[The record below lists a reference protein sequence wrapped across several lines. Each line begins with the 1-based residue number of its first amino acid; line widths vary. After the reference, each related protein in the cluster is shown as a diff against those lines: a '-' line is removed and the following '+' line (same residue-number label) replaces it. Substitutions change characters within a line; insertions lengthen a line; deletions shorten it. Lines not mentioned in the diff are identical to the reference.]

1 MSLTIPPYI
10 PPVTGAGTLNGQKE
24 LSRQVKTIAAAST
37 TIPVVYG
44 EAQVG
49 GRVFAATFTGGYWY
63 IGALFC
69 VGEIDSFTALYL
81 DGVDVKP
88 ATPDG
93 MTITYYTG
101 TTSQTADATLASAI
115 SGYVDTLV
123 ITNGGGSVG
132 VAYVVL
138 KYTDA
143 HYAGFPTITAKVKGR
158 KVSSTSQNLILNS
171 EDITAA
177 SWNLGTASTGRT
189 ANAVTA
195 PDGTLT
201 ADMIT
206 EAVAATDYFHVYS
219 VLASTVP
226 DNSLCTFSVYLKAG
240 TRTFARIYLNGKD
253 VGSGGAQGFVDVNLA
268 TKKVILTGAPTYI
281 DGGAVDVGNG
291 WVRVWVTINVKSGPD
306 GVACY
311 VFLMP
316 SANLISYLGV
326 VGNGL
331 YVWGAQ
337 LEIKASPG
345 VYTKTTG
352 TATASAWSD
361 NPALCARDLILNPV
375 FGLGEDVD
383 DLTVKCAAT
392 ECDTLVTTEKRRT
405 LNLVID
411 SARSATDW
419 IDTLATYAGAWIYK
433 SGGRWTFKPDRPAV
447 LWQFTSATHS
457 FTVANGTLAAGAT
470 AATFTQTAA
479 DMILYSPAFFSG
491 PEALNICGR
500 FARYVRARVRR
511 TSGAGL
517 VDTTLF
523 YRTRF
528 HGESGNHYNAAAA
541 WTAANGTWVVREWD
555 MYALTAG
562 GDDWKDSIVGG
573 VRIDFTNSAAT
584 DVWEIDWVSI
594 GVEPITTASVLEGSF
609 SAGTADAAQV
619 PTVIRV
625 DYTDTSTT
633 EYKTRP
639 AYAQT
644 AGVST
649 GTVPRRES
657 NVSLPGVTRYSQAF
671 REAAERLAKLNNSL
685 YCEFTRFDEGL
696 ATEAGDVLSVMHPY
710 VDTASTTE
718 CAEATLF
725 LVTDA
730 KVISPGRVRV
740 RATKYDTADFDNS
753 ENTTTWGA
761 YTRRAGNLGG
771 SGDGINRIQP
781 RFAGGFVSVDY
792 DGQFPVFKQAA
803 VQYAS
808 VTAGSAAPDPTAGYY
823 GTYALKITTI
833 STGTLRTV
841 WFGSSATTYTMPIDP
856 NSKWLFSCKFWPRVA
871 DTAVDFRLKTAAAGT
886 QYVLTDTTSTAEA
899 WNDFVDTS
907 SGSNLL
913 NCVSDASTLATCGLS
928 VKANSTAVWFDGIML
943 EKQVG
948 GGAIVSPWRPPVAS
962 AVNPARITPRLV
974 APGLLDDS
982 VSIDDGNG
990 NSKVI
995 VAGVLAGTVTDGQSI
1010 TFSPAFLRVPLVQF
1024 NPTALTYN
1032 SAYSAS
1038 SHALVCEARSL
1049 TVSGFTAYLKVR
1061 QLAATITARTDTT
1074 PTDAGSGVTPRYT
1087 IQKAAS
1093 ALEAWDDRYVF
1104 AFDVV
1109 VKNDVLFE
1117 PFWGSGVTYSP
1128 GSVTVGVYIATAD
1141 SGATLY
1147 TPTWT
1152 LVGSI
1157 TVGGL
1162 GGSSPTTS
1170 RTGQTVTVTRDGLTQ
1185 RGGSCP
1191 EFGIA
1196 ITSELVSGGTL
1207 TFTNVTYSTATAPT
1221 ETSATAA
1228 GISPVPY
1235 TVIPT

>member
-37 TIPVVYG
+37 TIPVIYG

-49 GRVFAATFTGGYWY
+49 GRVFAATFTGGFWY

-115 SGYVDTLV
+115 SGYTDTLV
-123 ITNGGGSVG
+123 VTNGGGSVG
-132 VAYVVL
+132 LAYVVL
-138 KYTDA
+138 KYNES
-143 HYAGFPTITAKVKGR
+143 HYAGFPTIMAKIKGR
-158 KVSSTSQNLILNS
+158 KVFASSENVMLRSQELDN
-171 EDITAA
+171 A
-177 SWNLGTASTGRT
+177 SWVQTNTIDIDVTP
-189 ANAVTA
+189 NATTA
-195 PDGTLT
+195 PDGTAT
-201 ADMIT
+201 ADKLIEIT
-206 EAVAATDYFHVYS
+206 TTSTTRWLYKNISLNDIPSNAEATLSGYFKSAERTAVRFLLRNKANNYHGYIFD
-219 VLASTVP
+219 LASQTATV
-226 DNSLCTFSVYLKAG
+226 SSG
-240 TRTFARIYLNGKD
+240 TPA
-253 VGSGGAQGFVDVNLA
+253 SGG
-268 TKKVILTGAPTYI
+268 II
-281 DGGAVDVGNG
+281 SVGNG
-291 WVRVWVTINVKSGPD
+291 WYRCWVTINILSGAAVPIARIQMVS
-306 GVACY
+306 GT
-311 VFLMP
+311 
-316 SANLISYLGV
+316 SNLTYAGEENSGFFA
-326 VGNGL
+326 
-331 YVWGAQ
+331 WGIQ
-337 LEIKASPG
+337 LEPAASMG
-345 VYTKTTG
+345 VYSATAATKT
-352 TATASAWSD
+352 AAAWSD
-361 NPALCARDLILNPV
+361 NPAYCLNDLIRNRV

-383 DLTVKCAAT
+383 ALSVQCAAT
-392 ECDTLVTTEKRRT
+392 ECDALVTTEKRRT

-419 IDTLATYAGAWIYK
+419 IDTLATYAGAWAFK
-433 SGGRWTFKPDRPAV
+433 SGARWVLKPDRPAF
-447 LWQFTSATHS
+447 LWQFTSTDGGW
-457 FTVANGTLAAGAT
+457 TGTRLTLTTGAT
-470 AATFTQTAA
+470 ALTITATAT
-479 DMILYSPAFFSG
+479 DPVLRSPTG
-491 PEALNICGR
+491 LNINGR
-500 FARYVRARVRR
+500 SHRYVRARVRR
-511 TSGAGL
+511 TVGAGTWDG
-517 VDTTLF
+517 VVYYATD
-523 YRTRF
+523 F
-528 HGESGNHYNAAAA
+528 HGETGNANKVIAAP
-541 WTAANGTWVVREWD
+541 TVANGTWVTLEWD
-555 MYALTAG
+555 MHNLSNG
-562 GDDWKDSIVGG
+562 GQDWQESVINFF
-573 VRIDFTNSAAT
+573 RIDLSQTGT
-584 DVWEIDWVSI
+584 DVWEVDWIAVGID
-594 GVEPITTASVLEGSF
+594 PITTADVLAGSF
-609 SAGTADAAQV
+609 TAGTADAAQV
-619 PTVIRV
+619 PTVLRI
-625 DYTDTSTT
+625 DYTDASTT

-639 AYAQT
+639 AYAEL

-649 GTVPRRES
+649 GAIPRRES

-696 ATEAGDVLSVMHPY
+696 ATEVGDVLSVMHPY

-740 RATKYDTADFDNS
+740 RATKYDTADYDNS
-753 ENTTTWGA
+753 ENTATWGA
-761 YTRRAGNLGG
+761 YTRRAGNLRG

-781 RFAGGFVSVDY
+781 RFAGGFVNVDY
-792 DGQFPVFKQAA
+792 DGQFPVFKQAS

-808 VTAGSAAPDPTAGYY
+808 VTSGSAPDPTAGYY

-871 DTAVDFRLKTAAAGT
+871 DTAVDFRLKTSAAGT

-943 EKQVG
+943 EKQIG

-995 VAGVLAGTVTDGQSI
+995 VAGVLSGTVTDGQSI
-1010 TFSPAFLRVPLVQF
+1010 TFSPAFLRVPIVQF

-1093 ALEAWDDRYVF
+1093 ALEAWDDRYKF

-1196 ITSELVSGGTL
+1196 ITSELVSGGTV

-1228 GISPVPY
+1228 GISPVSY
-1235 TVIPT
+1235 TVIPQ